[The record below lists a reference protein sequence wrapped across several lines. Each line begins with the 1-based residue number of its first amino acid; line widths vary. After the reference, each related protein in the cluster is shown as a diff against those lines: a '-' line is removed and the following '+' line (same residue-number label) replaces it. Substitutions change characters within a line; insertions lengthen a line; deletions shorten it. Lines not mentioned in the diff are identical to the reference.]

1 MVNYSISATS
11 LLAITSS
18 IATVNAA
25 IQQPNNLRQSKQQD
39 TSTTQEHQ
47 QRKLITLRYG
57 DTEEDEYH
65 GPSTGGSYLPS
76 GYDYEPAAPHSN
88 HDKIDFV
95 KPVADAGHD
104 QWTSDGWEK
113 KHSSSSSSWSSDGWG
128 KKEHHDGGWKCNSN
142 LLKRWS
148 WDSHKSL
155 HSVDEWSSSSS
166 WSTGKSGKSNSH
178 GGKSGK
184 SGSHSGK
191 SGKSGWSSSSS
202 DGE

>member
-11 LLAITSS
+11 LLAITSG
-18 IATVNAA
+18 IATTTLNTVNAA
-25 IQQPNNLRQSKQQD
+25 KQEQQSNNLRQSKQQD
-39 TSTTQEHQ
+39 TSTQEQ

-57 DTEEDEYH
+57 DTEEEEYH
-65 GPSTGGSYLPS
+65 GPSAGSSYLPS
-76 GYDYEPAAPHSN
+76 GYKYEPSAPHSN
-88 HDKIDFV
+88 HDKLDFV

-113 KHSSSSSSWSSDGWG
+113 KYSSSSSKWSSDGWG
-128 KKEHHDGGWKCNSN
+128 KKEEHHDGSWKCNSN

-148 WDSHKSL
+148 SPSWDSPKSI
-155 HSVDEWSSSSS
+155 DEWGTSS

-184 SGSHSGK
+184 SG
-191 SGKSGWSSSSS
+191 WSSSS